1 MKNKLNKK
9 QLQAIKHTKGPL
21 LIIAGAGTGKT
32 TVITERIKNLIQNGF
47 AKPEEILALTFTE
60 KAATE
65 MEVRVDEAMPLSYG
79 DVWITT
85 FHSFCDSVLRESGL
99 HIGLPT
105 NFKLMTKEKS
115 VDLFKRNLFNF
126 SLNYFRPLGNPNKF
140 IYSLLT
146 HFSRLQDELITAEEY
161 QSWVKSKYKGQ
172 NKEKS
177 NDEKLEQ
184 QKWEELA
191 VVYKEYDDLKL
202 IHSKFDFGD
211 LVIKTVELFKKRPN
225 ILRKYQEKFKYILV
239 DEFQDT
245 NYGQNILV
253 NLLAQKS
260 KNINV
265 VGDDNQSIYRFRGAS
280 VSNILS
286 FKEEYPKAKIITLNQ
301 NYRSTQNILDGAYKL
316 IKHND
321 PDTLEVKMGI
331 SKKLT
336 SNSNKHK
343 VDIESLN
350 CGSGASEAEYVAN
363 KILELSKKF
372 KYSFS
377 DFAILVRA
385 NNHSDIFVK
394 EFERMGIPHQFLG
407 PSSLFLKEEI
417 VDLLSYLKSLY
428 DPEDTESIYRLLS
441 SKTFAIEPI
450 KLVQMLSLAKKESRS
465 LLAIV
470 AENNIAPKLINLF
483 NRHLSEI
490 NQKLTG
496 QILYDFLQ
504 EFGIYEDILKNED
517 EVRAKNIA
525 AFFQKVE
532 SFENENPLA
541 RLREVV
547 DYLNLL
553 SEVGDTPQVANEEWQ
568 ENNCVNI
575 LTVHSSKGLEFPVV
589 FIVNLVADRFPS
601 RNRSEDL
608 PIPDELVKEKLPE
621 GDFHLQEER
630 RLMYVAMTRAK
641 ERLFLTSSKFYS
653 AGASSAYNDG
663 KREKKISPFVY
674 EAMGEMESVAANKKE
689 EGKLIKDRVTMK
701 SNTVE
706 DKKDFKVT
714 YLSVSQI
721 ETFETCPLH
730 YKLKYIYKL
739 PTPKTASISFGISI
753 HETLK
758 NLYLT
763 EDKSK
768 INEKWLLKKYNE
780 NFIHEGFENKKH
792 KDQFYK
798 KGEEYLIGFLKNSY
812 NKNIVADKLEHKFTL
827 SLFKDLKIG
836 GTIDRV
842 DKVSN
847 NELEVIDYKT
857 TSFAYK
863 TGASIPTQKEVDK
876 DLQLSIYALAVSD
889 IYKVKPENIKLSLYY
904 LDTQEK
910 ISTTR
915 TLKDLQ
921 EMKDKIYEYKQK
933 IESSDFKCNNSYFC
947 QKGCEFKMFCGKE

>member
-1 MKNKLNKK
+1 MSSKKLNKE
-9 QLQAIKHTKGPL
+9 QLLAIKHKNGPL

-32 TVITERIKNLIQNGF
+32 TVITERIKYLITTGL

-79 DVWITT
+79 DIWITT
-85 FHSFCDSVLRESGL
+85 FHSFCDSILRESGL

-115 VDLFKRNLFNF
+115 VDLFRKNLFNF

-146 HFSRLQDELITAEEY
+146 HFSRLQDELITPEEY
-161 QSWVKSKYKGQ
+161 LKWVKTKDKRQKKAENSEG
-172 NKEKS
+172 
-177 NDEKLEQ
+177 KLEQ
-184 QKWEELA
+184 QMWEELA
-191 VVYKEYDDLKL
+191 TVYKEYDGLKL
-202 IHSKFDFGD
+202 KLSKFDFGD

-225 ILRKYQEKFKYILV
+225 ILKRYQEKFKYILV

-245 NYGQNILV
+245 NYGQNTLV
-253 NLLAQKS
+253 NLLAQKDE
-260 KNINV
+260 NITV

-286 FKEEYPKAKIITLNQ
+286 FKEAYPKATVITLNQ
-301 NYRSTQNILDGAYKL
+301 NYRSTQQILDGAYKL
-316 IKHND
+316 IKNND
-321 PDTLEVKMGI
+321 PDTLEAKMGI
-331 SKKLT
+331 SKKLV
-336 SNSNKHK
+336 SSSKSKK
-343 VDIESLN
+343 VYIENFVS
-350 CGSGASEAEYVAN
+350 ASDVQEAEYVSN
-363 KILELSKKF
+363 NIVELVKKY
-372 KYSFS
+372 KYNYS
-377 DFAILVRA
+377 DFAVLVRA
-385 NNHSDIFVK
+385 NNHSDIFLK
-394 EFERMGIPHQFLG
+394 EFERRGIPHQFLG

-417 VDLLSYLKSLY
+417 VDLLSYAKVLY
-428 DPEDTESIYRLLS
+428 DPEDTESIYRLFS
-441 SKTFAIEPI
+441 SKIFKTEPI
-450 KLVQMLSLAKKESRS
+450 KLIQMLSLAKKESRA
-465 LLAIV
+465 LFDVI
-470 AENNIAPKLINLF
+470 AENNINPTLTKLINK
-483 NRHLSEI
+483 HLSEV
-490 NQKLTG
+490 NDKLTG
-496 QILYDFLQ
+496 QILYEFLQ
-504 EFGIYEDILKNED
+504 EFKVYEDILKNED

-532 SFENENPLA
+532 SFENENPQA

-553 SEVGDTPQVANEEWQ
+553 SEVGDTPQVTNEEWQ
-568 ENNCVNI
+568 ENNSVNI

-589 FIVNLVADRFPS
+589 FIVNLVSDRFPS

-608 PIPDELVKEKLPE
+608 PIPTELIKEKLPE

-653 AGASSAYNDG
+653 DG
-663 KREKKISPFVY
+663 KREKKVSQFVY
-674 EAMGEMESVAANKKE
+674 EAMGEMSKITSYKKE
-689 EGKLIKDRVTMK
+689 VNNDKLKIKSDEISAVL
-701 SNTVE
+701 N
-706 DKKDFKVT
+706 DKKEFKVT

-739 PTPKTASISFGISI
+739 PTPKTAPISFGISI

-758 NLYLT
+758 KFHEAIKGKKVSERDLLNLYK
-763 EDKSK
+763 ESF
-768 INEKWLLKKYNE
+768 IN
-780 NFIHEGFENKKH
+780 EGFENKKH
-792 KDQFYK
+792 KDMFYK
-798 KGEEYLIGFLKNSY
+798 KGEEYLIGYYKNEF
-812 NKNIVADKLEHKFTL
+812 NKKITPELLEHKFTL
-827 SLFKDLKIG
+827 NLFKDLKVG

-842 DKVSN
+842 DRISK

-857 TSFAYK
+857 
-863 TGASIPTQKEVDK
+863 GATIPSQKEVDK

-889 IYKVKPENIKLSLYY
+889 MYKLKPENIKLSLYY

-921 EMKDKIYEYKQK
+921 VVEKKIYEYKQK
-933 IESSDFKCNNSYFC
+933 IESSDFKCSNSYFC
-947 QKGCEFKMFCGKE
+947 QKGCEFKMFCK

>member
-1 MKNKLNKK
+1 MKLNKEQVLAVK
-9 QLQAIKHTKGPL
+9 YNKGPL

-32 TVITERIKNLIQNGF
+32 TVITERIKYLITKGL

-79 DVWITT
+79 DIWITT
-85 FHSFCDSVLRESGL
+85 FHSFCDSILRESGL

-115 VDLFKRNLFNF
+115 VDLFRKNLFNF

-146 HFSRLQDELITAEEY
+146 HFSRLQDELITPDEY
-161 QSWVKSKYKGQ
+161 LKWVKTKYKGQ
-172 NKEKS
+172 KKVDNS
-177 NDEKLEQ
+177 DENLEQ
-184 QKWEELA
+184 QMWEELA
-191 VVYKEYDDLKL
+191 TVYKEYDDLKL
-202 IHSKFDFGD
+202 KLSKFDFGD

-225 ILRKYQEKFKYILV
+225 ILKRYQQKFKYILV

-253 NLLAQKS
+253 NLLAQKD
-260 KNINV
+260 KNITV

-286 FKEEYPKAKIITLNQ
+286 FKETYPKSTVITLNQ
-301 NYRSTQNILDGAYKL
+301 NYRSTQQILDGAYKL
-316 IKHND
+316 IKNND

-331 SKKLT
+331 NKKLI
-336 SNSNKHK
+336 SKNLKLK
-343 VDIESLN
+343 
-350 CGSGASEAEYVAN
+350 N
-363 KILELSKKF
+363 KIEFICTTTGQEEAGEVAKEIGALVTSHKSQIT
-372 KYSFS
+372 YG
-377 DFAILVRA
+377 DFAVLVRA
-385 NNHSDIFVK
+385 NNHSDIFIK
-394 EFERMGIPHQFLG
+394 EFERRGIPHQFLG

-417 VDLLSYLKSLY
+417 VDLLSYAKALY
-428 DPEDTESIYRLLS
+428 DPEDTESIYRLFS
-441 SKTFAIEPI
+441 SKIFKVETV
-450 KLVQMLSLAKKESRS
+450 KLIQMLSLSKKESRS
-465 LLAIV
+465 LLDVI
-470 AENNIAPKLINLF
+470 AENNIKPELTNLINKHMSQV
-483 NRHLSEI
+483 ND
-490 NQKLTG
+490 KLTG
-496 QILYDFLQ
+496 QIIYEFLQ
-504 EFGIYEDILKNED
+504 EFKVYEVILKNED
-517 EVRAKNIA
+517 EVKAKNIA
-525 AFFQKVE
+525 AFFKKIE
-532 SFENENPLA
+532 SFENENPQA
-541 RLREVV
+541 KLREVV

-568 ENNCVNI
+568 ENNSVNI
-575 LTVHSSKGLEFPVV
+575 LTVHSSKGLEFPIV
-589 FIVNLVADRFPS
+589 FIVNLVSDRFPS

-608 PIPDELVKEKLPE
+608 PIPDELIKEKLPE

-641 ERLFLTSSKFYS
+641 ERLFLTSSKYYS
-653 AGASSAYNDG
+653 DN

-674 EAMGEMESVAANKKE
+674 EALGELKKISPNNNDDSS
-689 EGKLIKDRVTMK
+689 KLRKTEMNEKAETIKA
-701 SNTVE
+701 
-706 DKKDFKVT
+706 KKDLIIN

-739 PTPKTASISFGISI
+739 PTPKTASVSFGISI
-753 HETLK
+753 HETLRK
-758 NLYLT
+758 FYETLKERNVSEKDLLNLYK
-763 EDKSK
+763 ESF
-768 INEKWLLKKYNE
+768 INEGYL
-780 NFIHEGFENKKH
+780 NKKH
-792 KDQFYK
+792 REMFYK
-798 KGEEYLIGFLKNSY
+798 KGEEYLIGYYKNEFS
-812 NKNIVADKLEHKFTL
+812 KKIIPELLEHKFNL
-827 SLFKDLKIG
+827 NIFKDLKVG

-842 DKVSN
+842 DRISK

-857 TSFAYK
+857 
-863 TGASIPTQKEVDK
+863 GATIPTQKDVDK

-904 LDTQEK
+904 FDNQEK

-921 EMKDKIYEYKQK
+921 VVDKKIYEYKQK
-933 IESSDFKCNNSYFC
+933 IESSDFKCSNSYFC
-947 QKGCEFKMFCGKE
+947 QQGCEFSMFCKETYK

>member
-1 MKNKLNKK
+1 MAEKKLNKE
-9 QLQAIKHTKGPL
+9 QLQAVRHKSGPL

-32 TVITERIKNLIQNGF
+32 TVITERIKYLITKGL
-47 AKPEEILALTFTE
+47 AKPGEILALTFTE

-79 DVWITT
+79 DIWITT
-85 FHSFCDSVLRESGL
+85 FHSFCDSILRESGL

-146 HFSRLQDELITAEEY
+146 HFSRLQDELITPEEY
-161 QSWVKSKYKGQ
+161 LSWVKSKYKGQ
-172 NKEKS
+172 NKVK
-177 NDEKLEQ
+177 NDEEKLEQ
-184 QKWEELA
+184 QMWQELSL
-191 VVYKEYDDLKL
+191 VYKEYDDLKL
-202 IHSKFDFGD
+202 KLSKFDFGD

-225 ILRKYQEKFKYILV
+225 ILKRYQEKFKYILV

-245 NYGQNILV
+245 NYGQNVLV
-253 NLLAQKS
+253 NLLAQRD
-260 KNINV
+260 KNITV

-286 FKEEYPKAKIITLNQ
+286 FKEIYPEAKVITLNH
-301 NYRSTQNILDGAYKL
+301 NYRSTQQILDGAYKL
-316 IKHND
+316 IKNND

-331 SKKLT
+331 SKKLL
-336 SNSNKHK
+336 SVIKKNKF
-343 VDIESLN
+343 DIEDFNSS
-350 CGSGASEAEYVAN
+350 SGEEEAKYVSD
-363 KILELSKKF
+363 KILELVN
-372 KYSFS
+372 KYKYNYS
-377 DFAILVRA
+377 DFAVLARA
-385 NNHSDIFVK
+385 NSHSDIFIK
-394 EFERMGIPHQFLG
+394 EFERRGIQHQFLG

-441 SKTFAIEPI
+441 SKILQVEPV

-465 LLAIV
+465 LLDVV
-470 AENNIAPKLINLF
+470 AENNIKPVLISLF
-483 NRHLSEI
+483 NKHLSEV
-490 NQKLTG
+490 NDKLAG
-496 QILYDFLQ
+496 QILYEYLQ

-525 AFFQKVE
+525 AFFKKVE
-532 SFENENPLA
+532 SFENENPQA
-541 RLREVV
+541 KLREMV

-553 SEVGDTPQVANEEWQ
+553 SEVGDTPQVESGDWQ
-568 ENNCVNI
+568 ENNSVNI

-589 FIVNLVADRFPS
+589 FIVNLVLERFPS
-601 RNRSEDL
+601 RKRSEDL
-608 PIPDELVKEKLPE
+608 PIPNELIKEKLPE

-653 AGASSAYNDG
+653 DG
-663 KREKKISPFVY
+663 KREKKTSPFVY
-674 EAMGEMESVAANKKE
+674 EALGELKKTSPDKNDD
-689 EGKLIKDRVTMK
+689 GSKLRKTETNEKVETIKA
-701 SNTVE
+701 
-706 DKKDFKVT
+706 KKDLIIN

-739 PTPKTASISFGISI
+739 PLPKTASISFGISI
-753 HETLK
+753 HETLRK
-758 NLYLT
+758 FYET
-763 EDKSK
+763 TK
-768 INEKWLLKKYNE
+768 EKTFSEKELLKLYKE
-780 NFIHEGFENKKH
+780 SFINEGFENKKH
-792 KDQFYK
+792 KEMFYK
-798 KGEEYLIGFLKNSY
+798 KGEEYLVGYYKNEF
-812 NKNIVADKLEHKFTL
+812 NKKIAPELLEHKFTL
-827 SLFKDLKIG
+827 NLFKDLKVG

-842 DKVSN
+842 DRISE
-847 NELEVIDYKT
+847 NEFEVIDYKT
-857 TSFAYK
+857 
-863 TGASIPTQKEVDK
+863 GATIPTQKDVDK
-876 DLQLSIYALAVSD
+876 DLQLSIYALAVSEM
-889 IYKVKPENIKLSLYY
+889 YKIKPENIKLSLYY

-921 EMKDKIYEYKQK
+921 EVRDKIYEYKQK
-933 IESSDFKCNNSYFC
+933 IENSDFKCSNSYFC
-947 QKGCEFKMFCGKE
+947 QKGCEFKMFCKVST